1 MFNKNTNIKVLVAD
15 DEPLSLYAIK
25 HSVNAKEGWQV
36 VAEASNGNQVI
47 ASLIDHELDVLF
59 LDVSMPNM
67 NGIEVAEKV
76 MHATHAP
83 LVVFV
88 TAYEQYALPAF
99 KVNAAAYLMKPFDE
113 VEFDELISRLEKRV
127 FVRKA
132 SLTDSGTC
140 QNSQW
145 LQVKQNNGTFMIH
158 INKIIKSVSAKNYM
172 LLYTM
177 EGEYTLRSSVTEF
190 MKSVSEYNFIRVH
203 RSIVLNLEYVN
214 LLVQNDSAGWSLQLK
229 NGSQIPISQ
238 SYLADVTKILK
249 LPMS

>member
-1 MFNKNTNIKVLVAD
+1 
-15 DEPLSLYAIK
+15 
-25 HSVNAKEGWQV
+25 
-36 VAEASNGNQVI
+36 
-47 ASLIDHELDVLF
+47 
-59 LDVSMPNM
+59 
-67 NGIEVAEKV
+67 
-76 MHATHAP
+76 
-83 LVVFV
+83 
-88 TAYEQYALPAF
+88 
-99 KVNAAAYLMKPFDE
+99 
-113 VEFDELISRLEKRV
+113 
-127 FVRKA
+127 
-132 SLTDSGTC
+132 
-140 QNSQW
+140 
-145 LQVKQNNGTFMIH
+145 
-158 INKIIKSVSAKNYM
+158 M